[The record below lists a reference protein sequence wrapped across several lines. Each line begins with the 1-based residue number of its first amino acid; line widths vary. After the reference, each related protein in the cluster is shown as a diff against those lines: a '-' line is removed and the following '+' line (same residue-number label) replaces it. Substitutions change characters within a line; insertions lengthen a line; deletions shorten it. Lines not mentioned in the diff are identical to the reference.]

1 MKLNKVFLKRR
12 LYYTCDIDLKKYHLQ
27 HPSDRPHLQLP
38 STTAALAAA
47 LPRVVATLRQP
58 RIDTGGLGGGGVGVA
73 GGRGQRVA
81 GGGRAARER
90 GREARGR
97 GREDVLEEDVLEED
111 VLEEDVLEKDV
122 SEEDLPEED
131 VLEEDR

>member
-12 LYYTCDIDLKKYHLQ
+12 LYYTCDIDLKKCHLQ

-58 RIDTGGLGGGGVGVA
+58 RIDTGGLGGGVGVA
-73 GGRGQRVA
+73 GGRGGRGRRVA
-81 GGGRAARER
+81 GGGRV
-90 GREARGR
+90 ARGR
-97 GREDVLEEDVLEED
+97 GREDVLEED

-122 SEEDLPEED
+122 SEEDLLEED